1 MRTCDEKVECPICG
15 RKITRINITK
25 HIRSHETHPD
35 YQERLLKER
44 HLDHDDLFC
53 KYCGKECKNKNS
65 LIQHEIRCKC
75 NPDKIKV
82 VSALTPRIGFNNKG
96 RVAWNKGLT
105 KETSKSIAARNQK
118 RSIKYSLGLI
128 QHKPHKLAEETKEKI
143 RQKQLERCAKSGTNL
158 CGKGLRGWYKG
169 YYCQSS
175 WELAFVLY
183 CLDFNINIVRNKEG
197 FQYIWKGLKRT
208 YFPDFYDFDHHTY
221 IEVKGYYDERSK
233 EKINQFPNDKHIKVL
248 CLKEM
253 TPILDYVISKYGKN
267 YVDLYDRIT

>member
-1 MRTCDEKVECPICG
+1 MRSCEERVECPLCG
-15 RKITRINITK
+15 RKITKINITK
-25 HIRSHETHPD
+25 HLRSHETHPD
-35 YQERLLKER
+35 DQEWLLKAQ
-44 HLDHDDLFC
+44 HLDHEDLFC

-65 LIQHEIRCKC
+65 LIQHEIRCKD
-75 NPDKIKV
+75 NPDSVKI
-82 VSALTPRIGFNNKG
+82 SPLAPRVGFNNKG

-105 KETSKSIAARNQK
+105 KETSKSIARSAQK
-118 RSIKYSLGLI
+118 LSLKYSLGLI
-128 QHKPHKLAEETKEKI
+128 SRKPIKLSEKAKERI
-143 RQKQLERCAKSGTNL
+143 RQKQLDRCAKSGTNL

-183 CLDFNINIVRNKEG
+183 SLDLNTNIVRNKEG
-197 FQYIWKGLKRT
+197 FSYIWKGVKRT
-208 YFPDFYDFDHHTY
+208 YFPDFYDIDHHTY

-233 EKINQFPNDKHIKVL
+233 EKIKQFPKDKHIRVL

-267 YVDLYDRIT
+267 YVDLYDKNV